1 MEENS
6 QQEIAMDLSA
16 TTSDVGDILNIMLRD
31 WAEIEKSNQS
41 LPPQPAISEDMDDK
55 DFTRS

>member
-1 MEENS
+1 
-6 QQEIAMDLSA
+6 MDLSA